1 MELQQLRHF
10 LVTVRHGHMGKAA
23 AELNLSQSGLTRSIQ
38 NLERSVNA
46 RLLKRAARGVEVTE
60 FGHELKRHAEAITS
74 QHDKALESMATLQTT
89 GFGIVRLGIT
99 RNYNH
104 YFIPDVLA
112 NLLKRNPGLRLQ
124 TVSGT
129 YLDLVDRLRSGELDL
144 VVGLI
149 DPTYQQRDITAE
161 DLLETRSAIVCPV
174 SHPLVGKADV
184 TPQELAQAQWI
195 LPSGRGIQNAFEGYF
210 TANRCPLPDQ
220 IMSSSSLV
228 LILKVLEHLNALTI
242 LPRDLVAGAVGDR
255 KLTIIET
262 ETPADYA
269 RAGITRRADEPLNR
283 AATTVV
289 EHIRAAAQEKISNA
303 A

>member
-38 NLERSVNA
+38 NLERAVDA
-46 RLLKRAARGVEVTE
+46 RLLKRTARGVEVTE
-60 FGHELKRHAEAITS
+60 FGRELTRHAEAIIS
-74 QHDKALESMATLQTT
+74 QHDKAVESLATLQTT

-112 NLLKRNPGLRLQ
+112 DLLKRNPGLRLQ

-161 DLLETRSAIVCPV
+161 DLLETRSAIVCPIN
-174 SHPLVGKADV
+174 HPLVDKEVV
-184 TPQELAQAQWI
+184 TPRDLSQAQWI

-210 TANRCPLPDQ
+210 SANRCPLPDQ

-228 LILKVLEHLNALTI
+228 LILKVLEKMDALSI
-242 LPRDLVAGAVGDR
+242 LPRDLVADSIAAGLLAV
-255 KLTIIET
+255 IEA

-283 AATTVV
+283 AVTTVV
-289 EHIRAAAQEKISNA
+289 EHIRAAALAS
-303 A
+303 